1 MQDQS
6 SSDKRSSPAIIYRHL
21 LPREVEL
28 AWVHQHRA
36 VLIAPIALTVAGLL
50 VALIL
55 GSTYVHGLA
64 NDIMWIAWG
73 LLFLRLAWKVAN
85 WAVFYFVVTNERL
98 LLLTGFLTRQVS
110 MMPKTKV
117 TEMRFQRTLPGRLL
131 GYGEFIVESAGPD
144 QALRHVRFI
153 PYPEDLYVL
162 ICGMLF
168 PSSADDEDDE
178 AIPVADEEAFVDD

>member
-1 MQDQS
+1 MRQPPS
-6 SSDKRSSPAIIYRHL
+6 EKRSPVIINKYL
-21 LPREVEL
+21 LPREVEV

-36 VLIAPIALTVAGLL
+36 VLIAPSALTLAGLL

-55 GSTYVHGLA
+55 SSTYVHGLL
-64 NDIMWIAWG
+64 NDIMWGAWG

-85 WAVFYFVVTNERL
+85 WAVDYFVVTSERL
-98 LLLTGFLTRQVS
+98 LLTTGFLTRQVS
-110 MMPKTKV
+110 MMPLSKV

-131 GYGEFIVESAGPD
+131 GYGEFFVESAGPD

-178 AIPVADEEAFVDD
+178 GRPTVAPADAGI

>member
-1 MQDQS
+1 MRQTPS
-6 SSDKRSSPAIIYRHL
+6 EKRSPVIISKYL
-21 LPREVEL
+21 LPREVEV

-36 VLIAPIALTVAGLL
+36 VLIAPSALTLAGLL

-55 GSTYVHGLA
+55 SSTYVHGLL
-64 NDIMWIAWG
+64 NDIMWGVWG

-85 WAVFYFVVTNERL
+85 WAVDYFVVTSERL
-98 LLLTGFLTRQVS
+98 LLTTGFLTRQVS
-110 MMPKTKV
+110 MMPLGKV

-131 GYGEFIVESAGPD
+131 GYGEFIVEAAGTD

-168 PSSADDEDDE
+168 PSSAADEDDE
-178 AIPVADEEAFVDD
+178 GRPTVAPADAGI

>member
-1 MQDQS
+1 MPQPP
-6 SSDKRSSPAIIYRHL
+6 SDKRSPVIISKNL
-21 LPREVEL
+21 LPREVEV

-36 VLIAPIALTVAGLL
+36 VLIAPIAVTLAGLL

-55 GSTYVHGLA
+55 SATYVHGLLRE
-64 NDIMWIAWG
+64 IMWAAWG
-73 LLFLRLAWKVAN
+73 LLLLRLAWKVAN
-85 WAVFYFVVTNERL
+85 WAVDYFVVTNERL
-98 LLLTGFLTRQVS
+98 LMTTGFLTRQVS
-110 MMPKTKV
+110 MLPLAKV

-153 PYPEDLYVL
+153 PYPEDLYIA

-178 AIPVADEEAFVDD
+178 SRPTTAYADEL

>member
-1 MQDQS
+1 MRHPRT
-6 SSDKRSSPAIIYRHL
+6 DKRSPVIISKYL
-21 LPREVEL
+21 LPREVEV

-36 VLIAPIALTVAGLL
+36 VLIAPSAQTIAGLL
-50 VALIL
+50 VALIA
-55 GSTYVHGLA
+55 SATYVHGLLS
-64 NDIMWIAWG
+64 NIMWIAWG
-73 LLFLRLAWKVAN
+73 LLFLRLAWKIAN
-85 WAVFYFVVTNERL
+85 WAVDYFVVTSDRL
-98 LLLTGFLTRQVS
+98 LLTTGFLTRRVS
-110 MMPKTKV
+110 MLPLTKV

-131 GYGEFIVESAGPD
+131 GYGEFVVESAGPE

-178 AIPVADEEAFVDD
+178 ARPTEAYAQEF

>member
-1 MQDQS
+1 MRQPQ
-6 SSDKRSSPAIIYRHL
+6 SDKRSPVIVSKYL
-21 LPREVEL
+21 LPREVEV

-36 VLIAPIALTVAGLL
+36 VLIAPSALTLAGLL
-50 VALIL
+50 VALVL
-55 GSTYVHGLA
+55 SSTYVHGLL
-64 NDIMWIAWG
+64 NDIMWAAWG

-85 WAVFYFVVTNERL
+85 WAVDYFVVTSERL
-98 LLLTGFLTRQVS
+98 LLTTGFLTRQVS
-110 MMPKTKV
+110 MLPLSKV

-131 GYGEFIVESAGPD
+131 GYGEFVVESAGPD

-153 PYPEDLYVL
+153 PYPEDLYIL

-178 AIPVADEEAFVDD
+178 GRPTAASADAGI